1 MGAKSDF
8 SYTVSVSKNSRVG
21 WAVVPVAVLL
31 TCFSLSAQKANPR
44 RPGAD
49 GRFASAVEL
58 TSKKG
63 VEAKLPPHISTL
75 LGLTH
80 ETECPVKQGV
90 NRVGKLVRG
99 IDVSTAN
106 KHDVVLLLVDES
118 VNDQTLYLTSAKGT
132 LRRIVS
138 VKAGTGRV
146 ARVTPA
152 DRAAF
157 EKEKQ
162 FWADRLA
169 PASAAK

>member
-1 MGAKSDF
+1 
-8 SYTVSVSKNSRVG
+8 
-21 WAVVPVAVLL
+21 
-31 TCFSLSAQKANPR
+31 
-44 RPGAD
+44 
-49 GRFASAVEL
+49 
-58 TSKKG
+58 
-63 VEAKLPPHISTL
+63 
-75 LGLTH
+75 
-80 ETECPVKQGV
+80 
-90 NRVGKLVRG
+90 
-99 IDVSTAN
+99 
-106 KHDVVLLLVDES
+106 VDEN

-162 FWADRLA
+162 FWADRLG